1 VNIVILG
8 GTKGMGRALGRL
20 CVEHGDRVFLLG
32 RSEVD
37 LQRSAVDL
45 DLRAGLGSVPD
56 VAPRSH
62 FARCDLEQPEGF
74 TAALDAAQAHFAGAA
89 IDAIVVTAGL
99 FATQDELESD
109 PARTERLLRVNF
121 TNTVLFCEEARKR
134 LLAQGG
140 GTLCVFSSV
149 AGDRARK
156 PVVLYGAS
164 KAGLSA
170 YLDGIDHKFHGQGL
184 RVLCVRPGFVKTGMT
199 AGLKPPPF
207 AGEPTQVARDVRR
220 ALCGRD
226 PRTVLYTP
234 WIWQLVMGTIATL
247 PRAVMRRINF

>member
-1 VNIVILG
+1 MNLVVLG
-8 GTKGMGRALGRL
+8 GTKGMGRALARL
-20 CVEHGDRVFLLG
+20 CAEHGDRVFLLG
-32 RSEVD
+32 RDEAD
-37 LQRSAVDL
+37 LSRSAGDL
-45 DLRAGLGSVPD
+45 DLRAALGASTD
-56 VAPRSH
+56 ATAAAG
-62 FARCDLEQPEGF
+62 FARCDLEQPASF
-74 TAALDAAQAHFAGAA
+74 APALDAAQQHFAGQR

-99 FATQDELESD
+99 FATQDALEAD
-109 PARTERLLRVNF
+109 AALTERLLRVNF
-121 TNTVLFCEEARKR
+121 AHTVLFCEEARKR

-170 YLDGIDHKFHGQGL
+170 YLDGIDHKFHSQGL
-184 RVLCVRPGFVKTGMT
+184 RVICVRPGFVKTGMT

-207 AGEPTQVARDVRR
+207 SGEPQQVARDVRR
-220 ALCGRD
+220 ALCGHD
-226 PRTVLYTP
+226 PRTVVYTP